1 MLKTAV
7 IFSDGMVLQRD
18 KSVAVWGA
26 AAPCSQV
33 SVTIQGKTAN
43 TISDEKGEW
52 SVQCGPFHTSF
63 REEMT
68 VQSGNEEL
76 RIKDVAV
83 GEVWLAGGQSNMEF
97 PMKYDKD
104 LEAEKKECDK
114 RIRFFDYPEVA
125 YPEQLAEADY
135 FQHYAIWRTCT
146 QDQLEYFSAVA
157 YYFAKYLL
165 NDYDIPVGIIG
176 CNWGGTA
183 ACAWMP
189 EEAIRKSGGSIWL
202 EDYEMVLEALDMQ
215 GYATSFK
222 QDPYNYKVDLLADPM
237 FDILVTGYQSDVI
250 VQKVKEIGMEY
261 ALNPTMGPYSERRP
275 TGLYHSMLKQ
285 IAPYGISGVLWYQ
298 GEADE
303 EKSGIYHR
311 MFAGLIQ
318 CWRELWNDELPFL
331 FVQIAPFG
339 HWLACRGNRYPEIRA
354 AQQWVA
360 DNVSNTAMAVITDAG
375 SEWDIH
381 PKNKEPVGKRLALL
395 AKHYVYGEKD
405 IVCEAPRMQKAVVD
419 DGRIVLHFEHIGSG
433 LVLCGEQVNA
443 LEIYQGG
450 YPVPYETCSVGKDT
464 VTLHGRQICRNMPTE
479 VRMAWTDYY
488 DVNLKNSAGIPARPA
503 IVKGECVQP

>member
-7 IFSDGMVLQRD
+7 IFNDGMVIQRD
-18 KSVAVWGA
+18 KAIAVWGTS
-26 AAPCSQV
+26 APDSQV
-33 SVTIQGKTAN
+33 SITMQGKTAK
-43 TISDEKGEW
+43 TISDENGEW
-52 SVQCGPFHTSF
+52 LVQCGPFHTSF
-63 REEMT
+63 QEELV
-68 VQSGNEEL
+68 VQSGNEEI

-97 PMKYDKD
+97 PMKYDRD
-104 LEAEKKECDK
+104 FETEKKVCDK

-125 YPEQLAEADY
+125 YPEQIAEADY

-146 QDQLEYFSAVA
+146 RDQLEYFSAVA

-165 NDYDIPVGIIG
+165 DDYDIPVGIIG

-183 ACAWMP
+183 ACTWMS
-189 EEAIRKSGGSIWL
+189 EEAILKCDGGIWL
-202 EDYEMVLEALDMQ
+202 EDYETTIAALDIPD
-215 GYATSFK
+215 YAHNFK

-237 FDILVTGYQSDVI
+237 FDILLTGYQSDVI
-250 VQKVKEIGMEY
+250 VEKVKEIGMEA
-261 ALNPTMGPYSERRP
+261 ALTPPMGPYSERRP

-285 IAPYGISGVLWYQ
+285 VAPYGIRGVLWYQ

-303 EKSGIYHR
+303 EKAPIYHK
-311 MFAGLIQ
+311 MFPGLIQ

-331 FVQIAPFG
+331 FVQIAPFA
-339 HWLACRGNRYPEIRA
+339 HWLACRGTRYPEIRA

-360 DNVSNTAMAVITDAG
+360 DNVKNTAMAVISDAG
-375 SEWDIH
+375 SDWDIH

-395 AKHYVYGEKD
+395 AKHYVYGQKD
-405 IVCEAPRMQKAVVD
+405 IVCEAPRMHRAVVD
-419 DGRIVLHFEHIGSG
+419 EGQIVLHFDHAGSG

-450 YPVPYETCSVGKDT
+450 YPVQYDTCSVGKET
-464 VTLHGRQICRNMPTE
+464 VTLYSSRIHRNLPTE

-488 DVNLKNSAGIPARPA
+488 DVNLKNSADIPARPA
-503 IVKGECVQP
+503 IVKGECIQQ